1 MTKLLNEVQDRFF
14 RDNAFGT
21 PSQELADLINEK
33 FGLNLQVSQVK
44 SYKRNNKIPSGLT
57 GKFEKGH
64 VPANKGQKFP
74 GQINK
79 TSFKKGQ
86 EPPNKMAVGS
96 ERVNGDDYV
105 DIKIANPNIWKAK
118 HKLIYEE
125 FYGSVPAENVVIFA
139 DGDRRNFDIDNLI
152 MISKKQL
159 LVMNQHHLIKDD
171 ANFTRTG
178 LIIADIKIKT
188 AEIAKNIK

>member
-1 MTKLLNEVQDRFF
+1 MANLLTIRQDIFF
-14 RDNAFGT
+14 RNHAPGLFN
-21 PSQELADLINEK
+21 QELADLMN
-33 FGLNLQVSQVK
+33 Q
-44 SYKRNNKIPSGLT
+44 
-57 GKFEKGH
+57 KFELDLKVNQVRNYKKNHGIKSGVDGRFDKGH
-64 VPANKGQKFP
+64 VPANKGKKFP

-86 EPPNKMAVGS
+86 EPPNKMTVGS

-125 FYGSVPAENVVIFA
+125 FYGTVPAENVVIFA

-171 ANFTRTG
+171 ADFTRTG